1 MSDEEFESQ
10 DDELESDE
18 GAMDD
23 GGADDEGGD
32 GGKAEAAVSAEDL
45 ALTSTAAHRQ
55 LRDSLASDVEAFLAR
70 GGKIQQIDDNVMA
83 DPPKKPQSSYGS
95 RPI

>member
-18 GAMDD
+18 GAMADD
-23 GGADDEGGD
+23 GSDDESGE
-32 GGKAEAAVSAEDL
+32 GKAEAVVSPEDL